1 MKNAVLFSLFTLS
14 LLLLIT
20 SCSQQPAP
28 AADSKITKLAQ
39 KDTITPN
46 QYREWKDRWE
56 RKGAAYT
63 NNKLTKYFTMPLIDL
78 TEFMSNGNH
87 VAARYV
93 LGLDSTQTTASN
105 IIYTPHLMLVGVDN
119 TGTSM
124 VPPYAAGNVY
134 DVTRP
139 CPDACG
145 INSIN

>member
-1 MKNAVLFSLFTLS
+1 MKNAVLFSLFAFLS
-14 LLLLIT
+14 LVLIT
-20 SCSQQPAP
+20 SCRTEPATK
-28 AADSKITKLAQ
+28 ANSKITKLAQ
-39 KDTITPN
+39 KDTITPK
-46 QYREWKDRWE
+46 QYREWKTRWE
-56 RKGAAYT
+56 RKGAVYT

-87 VAARYV
+87 VASRYV
-93 LGLDSTQTTASN
+93 LGLDSTQTSANN

-119 TGTSM
+119 TGASM